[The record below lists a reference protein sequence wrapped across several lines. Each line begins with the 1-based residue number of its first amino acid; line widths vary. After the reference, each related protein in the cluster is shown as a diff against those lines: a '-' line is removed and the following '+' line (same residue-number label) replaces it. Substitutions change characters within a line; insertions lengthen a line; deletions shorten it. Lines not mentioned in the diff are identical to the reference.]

1 MFSHTRAVFATTIE
15 ELKKLGYTFLLI
27 TQSLYIIFLIA
38 SISFGFG
45 ILAINI
51 LLLIA
56 SIIHLTLCIVS
67 NKIDFENEEKI
78 VTSEKKAYK
87 YVKLGSQVFK
97 IFSMLYGFFIA
108 SEQGGFLAIAYILIT
123 ALFCVFQILIEC
135 ITPIIKRK
143 VELFVDAVKYDLEG
157 VIKTVD
163 FFNDLRGEKNL
174 IWGDA
179 DKNHDLLKGMANDFE
194 KSKKL
199 ERKEVRKE
207 RRKIRKEKFLSK
219 FQN

>member
-27 TQSLYIIFLIA
+27 TQSLYIVFLIA
-38 SISFGFG
+38 SVFLKFG

-56 SIIHLTLCIVS
+56 SIIHLILCIVS

-78 VTSEKKAYK
+78 VASEKKAYK
-87 YVKLGSQVFK
+87 YVKLGSQLFK

-108 SEQGGFLAIAYILIT
+108 SEQGGSLATIYILIT
-123 ALFCVFQILIEC
+123 TLFCIFQILIEC

-143 VELFVDAVKYDLEG
+143 ADLFVDAVKYDLEG
-157 VIKTVD
+157 VIKTID

-179 DKNHDLLKGMANDFE
+179 DKNRDFLKEMANDFKE
-194 KSKKL
+194 SKKL
-199 ERKEVRKE
+199 ERKQVRKE
-207 RRKIRKEKFLSK
+207 RRIIRKEKFLSK
-219 FQN
+219 FKN

>member
-45 ILAINI
+45 ILVINI

-78 VTSEKKAYK
+78 VTSGKKAYK

-108 SEQGGFLAIAYILIT
+108 SEQGSSLAIAYILIT
-123 ALFCVFQILIEC
+123 ALFCIFQILIEC

-179 DKNHDLLKGMANDFE
+179 DKNRDFLKEMANDFKE
-194 KSKKL
+194 SKEL
-199 ERKEVRKE
+199 ERKQVRKE
-207 RRKIRKEKFLSK
+207 RRIIRKEKFLSK
-219 FQN
+219 FKK